1 MFRFDIIPALQK
13 LGPSDAGKL
22 FVAAMLYGRDG
33 KAPVFESP
41 VLEIVWDLIRP
52 AIDADGIKY
61 GEKVLQKRYA
71 TFCREEK
78 KNGREPIDFD
88 TWKSSADISRCQP
101 IPGDIQ
107 YNTNTIQSNINPIQ
121 EQVQSND
128 GSAAVPPPAPA
139 RDSRNL
145 IFLDDRQYGALV
157 ADLGEAETKRCIDYL
172 SEYCSMKGKPYKD
185 WDAAIRKAS
194 REQWGLSSSPKPG
207 RKGTDF
213 QPDADRIKKSSEWL
227 DSFLAGRESKPK

>member
-1 MFRFDIIPALQK
+1 MR
-13 LGPSDAGKL
+13 
-22 FVAAMLYGRDG
+22 
-33 KAPVFESP
+33 
-41 VLEIVWDLIRP
+41 
-52 AIDADGIKY
+52 
-61 GEKVLQKRYA
+61 
-71 TFCREEK
+71 
-78 KNGREPIDFD
+78 
-88 TWKSSADISRCQP
+88 
-101 IPGDIQ
+101 IQ
-107 YNTNTIQSNINPIQ
+107 IQSNINPIQ